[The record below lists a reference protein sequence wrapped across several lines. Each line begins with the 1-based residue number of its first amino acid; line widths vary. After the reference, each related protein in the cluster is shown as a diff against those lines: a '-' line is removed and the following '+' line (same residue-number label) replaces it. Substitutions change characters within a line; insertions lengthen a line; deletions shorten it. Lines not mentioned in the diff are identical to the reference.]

1 MTIEKLIK
9 ITKDLPRDAKVMS
22 DSGWE
27 CDATDCD
34 GVYYSKELN
43 IIVLTQGDDPYKYSS
58 RIQMFD
64 EERHK
69 WMWVDS
75 EWETLFNEVKKYDN

>member
-34 GVYYSKELN
+34 RAYYSPTMN
-43 IIVLTQGDDPYKYSS
+43 TIVLTQ
-58 RIQMFD
+58 IFD
-64 EERHK
+64 REYNKPFKVTDESGHGWK
-69 WMWVDS
+69 WLNDWR
-75 EWETLFNEVKKYDN
+75 EL